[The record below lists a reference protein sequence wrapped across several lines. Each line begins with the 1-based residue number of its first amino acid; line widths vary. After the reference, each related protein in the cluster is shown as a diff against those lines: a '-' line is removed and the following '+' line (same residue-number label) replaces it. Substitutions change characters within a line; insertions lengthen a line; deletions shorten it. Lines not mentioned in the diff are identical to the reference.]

1 MGILTGAMTVRRFR
15 VDGEL
20 PADWRSTFGQALGD
34 HAFPETPT
42 PRGGE
47 EVEGW
52 VLVGDLLAN
61 RFDDL
66 NRWQFDDWLV
76 FALRVD
82 KKRLPAK
89 LFTATLNRRCEAWC
103 AERGTESCPASVRTE
118 LKDALEDEWYARAL
132 PTVAVTEAA
141 WELSTGTVWLHS
153 LSDSVADRFRKRF
166 LRTFGRTLIP
176 WSPLDFLD
184 SAGEVERLMA
194 TAPGELGG
202 AS

>member
-1 MGILTGAMTVRRFR
+1 MTVRRFR

-20 PADWRSTFGQALGD
+20 PSDWRSTFGPALSE
-34 HAFPETPT
+34 HAFPESPT

-66 NRWQFDDWLV
+66 NRWQFDDWLI

-103 AERGTESCPASVRTE
+103 VDRGTESCPASVRTE

-166 LRTFGRTLIP
+166 LRTFQRTLVP
-176 WSPLDFLD
+176 WSPLDFLTSTAD
-184 SAGEVERLMA
+184 VERLMA